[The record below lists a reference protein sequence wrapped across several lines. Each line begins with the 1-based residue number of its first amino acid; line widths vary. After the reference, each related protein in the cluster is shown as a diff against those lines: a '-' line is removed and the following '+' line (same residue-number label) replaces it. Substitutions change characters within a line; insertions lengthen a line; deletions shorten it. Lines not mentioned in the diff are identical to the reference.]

1 MLACLFAGTSAV
13 GLVLLLAVVSA
24 VVLAEVSVLQLV
36 QVMIVVSAVM
46 AFFEMA

>member
-1 MLACLFAGTSAV
+1 V